1 MFRLLSSYRC
11 VWGKCVIHSA
21 LLMLDFQDPL
31 FTLYLLIYYFYSI
44 LDNIFESFSFLSPGS
59 SPSLPTELHYLSLLK
74 TVPKQNKKKHQEA

>member
-21 LLMLDFQDPL
+21 LSMLDFQDPL
-31 FTLYLLIYYFYSI
+31 FTLYLLIYYFYST
-44 LDNIFESFSFLSPGS
+44 LDNIFESFLLSPGS
-59 SPSLPTELHYLSLLK
+59 SPSLPTQLHYLSLLK